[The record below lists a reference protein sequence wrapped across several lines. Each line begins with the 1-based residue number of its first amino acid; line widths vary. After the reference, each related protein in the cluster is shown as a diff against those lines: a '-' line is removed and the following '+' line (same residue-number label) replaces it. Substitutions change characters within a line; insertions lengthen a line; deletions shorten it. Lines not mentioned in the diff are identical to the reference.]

1 MEQADKEKQLDGKNL
16 VVLIFIIMLFF
27 IFFITFLINF
37 INVILSIKLIKFLLC
52 SFFISYIWFRYL
64 YPFFSKLIK
73 GHFPK
78 ETQQNI
84 KTNRG
89 FDVLLAITM
98 TQVFFVI
105 LIFHNG
111 LTLGEAYRVRAKVT
125 TFYDS
130 DDNYRTK
137 LRFSDGSI
145 EFYGYRIYSM
155 YENVDSVTALLR
167 DGAWGISFFV
177 EIDSLSATDNKSTL
191 LHKTEPV
198 DAPSY
203 GKTDKINNKSNSADI
218 HITGKIYSDSEG
230 PLLCVSVTERDSSS
244 RIVEAALTDS
254 EGNFSM
260 DVKNTSNYLMI
271 SYAGY
276 KTKKLKIG
284 SRRKFNIELVKAH

>member
-27 IFFITFLINF
+27 IFFITCL

-73 GHFPK
+73 GHFSK

-84 KTNRG
+84 KTSIG

-105 LIFHNG
+105 LIFYNS

-125 TFYDS
+125 AFYDS
-130 DDNYRTK
+130 ENDNHSTR
-137 LRFSDGSI
+137 LRFSDGLINFHS
-145 EFYGYRIYSM
+145 YRIYSM
-155 YENVDSVTALLR
+155 CENVDSVTALLR

-218 HITGKIYSDSEG
+218 RITGKIYSDSEG
-230 PLLCVSVTERDSSS
+230 PLMCVSVTERDSSS

-284 SRRKFNIELVKAH
+284 SRRKFDIELVKAH

>member
-1 MEQADKEKQLDGKNL
+1 MEQADKEKQLDGKNF
-16 VVLIFIIMLFF
+16 VVLIFIIMSFF
-27 IFFITFLINF
+27 IFFITCL

-73 GHFPK
+73 GYFSK

-105 LIFHNG
+105 LIFHNS

-130 DDNYRTK
+130 ENDNHSTR
-137 LRFSDGSI
+137 LRFSDGLINFHS
-145 EFYGYRIYSM
+145 YRIYSM
-155 YENVDSVTALLR
+155 CENVDSVTALLR

-218 HITGKIYSDSEG
+218 RITGKIYSDSEG
-230 PLLCVSVTERDSSS
+230 PLMCVSVTERDSSS

-284 SRRKFNIELVKAH
+284 SRRKFDIELVKAH

>member
-1 MEQADKEKQLDGKNL
+1 MEQADKEKQLDGKNF

-27 IFFITFLINF
+27 IFFITCL

-73 GHFPK
+73 GHFSK

-84 KTNRG
+84 KTSIG

-105 LIFHNG
+105 LIFHNS

-125 TFYDS
+125 AFYDS
-130 DDNYRTK
+130 ENDNYRTT
-137 LRFSDGSI
+137 LRFSDGLI
-145 EFYGYRIYSM
+145 NFHGYRIYSM
-155 YENVDSVTALLR
+155 CENVDSVTALLR
-167 DGAWGISFFV
+167 DGAWGIPFFV

-218 HITGKIYSDSEG
+218 RITGKIYSDSEG
-230 PLLCVSVTERDSSS
+230 PLMCVSVTERDSSS